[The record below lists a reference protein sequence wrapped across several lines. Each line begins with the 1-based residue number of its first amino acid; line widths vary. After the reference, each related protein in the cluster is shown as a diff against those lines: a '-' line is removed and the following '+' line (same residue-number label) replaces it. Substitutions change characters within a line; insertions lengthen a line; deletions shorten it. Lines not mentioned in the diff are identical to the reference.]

1 MWIEAA
7 LLVLILA
14 IVYRFVWKSAPKRE
28 VPLNKARLYFFYTT
42 WCGHSKKAMP
52 EWEKVKA
59 ALASTPVFGSTT
71 VEPIEVDAEKE
82 PALASLYEVNGYPTI
97 QLETSSGIYD
107 FNRMVTSDNV
117 LNFIR
122 DTLGKEAKGL

>member
-7 LLVLILA
+7 LLLLILA
-14 IVYRFVWKSAPKRE
+14 IVYRFMWKSGPKRK
-28 VPLNKARLYFFYTT
+28 VPVNKARLYFFYTT

-52 EWEKVKA
+52 EWEKVKT
-59 ALASTPVFGSTT
+59 ALANSAVFGSTT
-71 VEPIEVDAEKE
+71 VEPVEVDAEKE

-97 QLETSSGIYD
+97 QLETSSGVYD

-117 LNFIR
+117 LNFVR
-122 DTLGKEAKGL
+122 DTLGKEPKSL